1 MAWYSAAQ
9 CHGRHAHGEGR
20 ANGHGT
26 RTRYGDTGPLSLW
39 ERARVRGPV
48 SAKTC
53 VPAAL
58 LARCRELRQNATDA
72 ERLLW
77 HLLRN
82 RHLAGAKF
90 RRQHP
95 VGSYI
100 LDFYCAQVKLAIELD
115 GGQHSEAAQQQ
126 RDRRRTRMLAAHG
139 IRVLRFW
146 NNEVLAETE
155 AVLETIWNALTPTLS
170 QGERE

>member
-1 MAWYSAAQ
+1 M
-9 CHGRHAHGEGR
+9 
-20 ANGHGT
+20 T
-26 RTRYGDTGPLSLW
+26 
-39 ERARVRGPV
+39 
-48 SAKTC
+48 AKSP
-53 VPAAL
+53 VPAEV

-95 VGSYI
+95 VGPYI
-100 LDFYCAQVKLAIELD
+100 LDFYCAQARLAIELD
-115 GGQHSEAAQQQ
+115 GGQHSEAAQQR
-126 RDRRRTRMLAAHG
+126 RDARRTRVLEAQG
-139 IRVLRFW
+139 VRVLRFW

-170 QGERE
+170 QGERG